1 MTPKRLWLRRPWNRF
16 TQEPAF
22 DLVPGVASQTTLTF
36 RVKLDEFYSHVHTLG
51 IYHEHNRSDGDQ
63 YVKIYWSIGE
73 NYPLTHGQVPIYQ
86 IKSNSLTPFKNLCYL
101 TSTKS
106 TSIRSTFIYTHIH
119 LYFQKQDTNNP
130 NTPYDNSSV
139 MHYPIW
145 ISSFVRH
152 DGTLFKSQLPTVLI
166 LFFSHKMCPS
176 SILGP
181 AFSIEN
187 GKDTITPIPNLS
199 VKIGCWCSEDQIT
212 FNSSHA
218 SYTTSVD

>member
-1 MTPKRLWLRRPWNRF
+1 MSF
-16 TQEPAF
+16 THMSTHWASTMSTT
-22 DLVPGVASQTTLTF
+22 GVTETSMS
-36 RVKLDEFYSHVHTLG
+36 R
-51 IYHEHNRSDGDQ
+51 
-63 YVKIYWSIGE
+63 SIGQLGKTILSLMVKCP
-73 NYPLTHGQVPIYQ
+73 Y
-86 IKSNSLTPFKNLCYL
+86 IKSNSLTPFKILRYL

-166 LFFSHKMCPS
+166 LLFSHKMCPS

-199 VKIGCWCSEDQIT
+199 VKIGC
-212 FNSSHA
+212 
-218 SYTTSVD
+218 